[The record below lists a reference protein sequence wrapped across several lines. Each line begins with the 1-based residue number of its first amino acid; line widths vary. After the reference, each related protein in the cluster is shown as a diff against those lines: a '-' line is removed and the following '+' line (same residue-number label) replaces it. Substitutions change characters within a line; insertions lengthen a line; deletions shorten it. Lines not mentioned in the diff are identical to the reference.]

1 MGGTPSLCVH
11 LLIMPAPS
19 NPVKKACK
27 PKKPKKMN
35 KAPKLSPRDHAHLQK
50 KSAEKKK
57 QFGRSENTN
66 NSYGGQVKRGQE
78 FVACFSMEQAEA
90 EELWQENGE
99 DAVSGDDDEGDS
111 CNIAPATLDPDFDK
125 AFDGTPIQCTPL
137 AISMFM
143 TYKCFTENRKSS
155 TAVAIHA
162 AFLRHYNQM

>member
-1 MGGTPSLCVH
+1 
-11 LLIMPAPS
+11 MPAPS

-78 FVACFSMEQAEA
+78 FVARFSMEQAEA